1 MELTVDSNEFN
12 KLLKE
17 IVQQRNAIQR
27 VRELHTKSV
36 VNDGF
41 PSQCTLCG
49 YEYPCVTLQALDGEQ

>member
-1 MELTVDSNEFN
+1 MEAPVKVSKVMALIHDLITAQS
-12 KLLKE
+12 
-17 IVQQRNAIQR
+17 AIQR

-49 YEYPCVTLQALDGEQ
+49 YEYPCVTIKALDGEQ